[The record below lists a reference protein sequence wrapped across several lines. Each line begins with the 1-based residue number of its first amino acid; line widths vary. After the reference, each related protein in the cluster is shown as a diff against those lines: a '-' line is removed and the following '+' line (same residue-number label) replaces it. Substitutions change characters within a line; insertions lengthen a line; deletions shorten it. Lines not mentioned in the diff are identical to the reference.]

1 MLEQGIA
8 GDLEVDPRPYR
19 VDGEVGRI
27 EFSLYRVLQ
36 EDQIVSDSRALFP
49 FLFGKEWYK
58 TTGWKELA
66 LEHGCVQK
74 SYRKTSAF
82 LNRVRHQPGARPHRT
97 LQDFVEVEG
106 RRVQQ
111 ALEAKA
117 EELLAAH
124 SEEGDEQ
131 TPVALVEPELFD
143 PDRVQEAIAACRRS
157 LSERG
162 LEEHGRISDNPVPY
176 EEPAH
181 TVNITVDEV
190 KVKEQKGHRKLVD
203 RKAGQSRK
211 YLQDTVIE
219 VEHGGQAYILIGS
232 RIGQALRF
240 VLAFLLHN
248 DLMALRLQFFTDGH
262 TILHTAILAAFG
274 WVGNLA
280 IILDWYHLV
289 KKCKERLSSAL
300 TGALIRN
307 GILQQLLPLLWY
319 GLVADAIALLRGID
333 ASKIKDRAALEKLIA
348 YLERNR
354 LYIPCYAVRKPLGL
368 RNSSNRGEKLNDLVV
383 SERQK
388 DNGMSW
394 STHGSIGMASLT
406 AVIRNNEHALWFEQ
420 GELEFTFA
428 A

>member
-1 MLEQGIA
+1 MCEQGVA
-8 GDLEVDPRPYR
+8 GELDVDPRPYR

-27 EFSLYRVLQ
+27 EFSIYRLLQ
-36 EDQIVSDSRALFP
+36 EDQIVFDSRAVFP
-49 FLFGKEWYK
+49 FLFGKQWYK

-66 LEHGCVQK
+66 LEHGCIQK

-82 LNRVRHQPGARPHRT
+82 LNRVRHQPGATPHRT
-97 LQDFVEVEG
+97 LQDVVEVEG

-111 ALEAKA
+111 ALEAKS
-117 EELLAAH
+117 EELLGAH
-124 SEEGDEQ
+124 AEVGDEQ
-131 TPVALVEPELFD
+131 RPVALVEPQLLD
-143 PDRVQEAIAACRRS
+143 PGRVQEAIVACCQA

-162 LEEHGRISDNPVPY
+162 LEVRGDLSDNPVPY
-176 EEPAH
+176 EDPAH

-203 RKAGQSRK
+203 RKSGQSRK

-219 VEHGGQAYILIGS
+219 VEHGGQAYRLIGS
-232 RIGQALRF
+232 CIRQALRF

-262 TILHTAILAAFG
+262 TVLHTAILAAFG
-274 WVGNLA
+274 WIGNLA
-280 IILDWYHLV
+280 MILDWYHLV

-319 GLVADAIALLRGID
+319 GLVEDAIALLRGIE
-333 ASKIKDRAALEKLIA
+333 SSTIKDRAALEKLIA

-354 LYIPCYAVRKPLGL
+354 GYIPCYAVRKQLGL
-368 RNSSNRGEKLNDLVV
+368 RNSSNRGEKLNDLLV

-394 STHGSIGMASLT
+394 SKHGSLGLASLT
-406 AVIRNNEHALWFEQ
+406 AVIRNNEQALWFEQ
-420 GELEFTFA
+420 GELEFRFA